1 MLRKNFYRGAVFS
14 AAVRLTGDKVTQ
26 NHRNMKKLGL
36 FLIPA
41 LAVLLSACNDDDGDY
56 PRYTPLIT
64 TVRTI
69 DASGS
74 DYYFQRDN
82 GQTLYPSDK
91 SRVAAYRATDRQRAV
106 IWFNLLQGIQGYDYN
121 IALYAVQEI
130 YTGTSEEVDTPARLE
145 ELGDSPASITPAYC
159 NLSDEWLTLYLG
171 YPVMDNSKHDFTLI
185 VNRVETPEESHEGY
199 LDVELRHNSGSD
211 LAGYTQWYYVSFDL
225 TPIAPLLEGK
235 QGVTLK
241 IKTQQNGTKYLRL
254 ERNPGT
260 AAQSRARKAEKG
272 PDSTSGC
279 PGLFPPCG
287 PAIAPRS
294 RDSAPDAGPWCRSAG
309 S

>member
-1 MLRKNFYRGAVFS
+1 
-14 AAVRLTGDKVTQ
+14 
-26 NHRNMKKLGL
+26 MKKLGL

-185 VNRVETPEESHEGY
+185 VNRVEAPEESHEGY

-241 IKTQQNGTKYLRL
+241 IKTQQNGTNSLRL
-254 ERNPGT
+254 EGNPG
-260 AAQSRARKAEKG
+260 
-272 PDSTSGC
+272 SG
-279 PGLFPPCG
+279 
-287 PAIAPRS
+287 AK
-294 RDSAPDAGPWCRSAG
+294 
-309 S
+309 

>member
-26 NHRNMKKLGL
+26 NHRNMKKRGL

-41 LAVLLSACNDDDGDY
+41 LAALLSACNDDDGDY

-211 LAGYTQWYYVSFDL
+211 LTGYTQWYYVSFDL

-254 ERNPGT
+254 ERNPGS
-260 AAQSRARKAEKG
+260 AAQ
-272 PDSTSGC
+272 
-279 PGLFPPCG
+279 
-287 PAIAPRS
+287 
-294 RDSAPDAGPWCRSAG
+294 
-309 S
+309 